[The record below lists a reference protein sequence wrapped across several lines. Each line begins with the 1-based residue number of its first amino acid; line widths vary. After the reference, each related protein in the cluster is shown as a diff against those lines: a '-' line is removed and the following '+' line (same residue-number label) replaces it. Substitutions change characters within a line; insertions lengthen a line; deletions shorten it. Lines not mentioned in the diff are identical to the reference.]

1 MEYRSNGQTSCQS
14 QKLHCL
20 VLQKFPVS
28 LHPSQPSMIGWI
40 RRPIHIFFSNARR
53 PTKGTL
59 ITMLSTSF
67 VGRGIVRTVG
77 RIADSNRA
85 QTLERHRSLHAVLFA
100 SRRVW
105 LRVTKRAFPGKAPAR
120 SIFKLVFQG
129 GIPNVFKNREN
140 SSFKPQHF
148 PAAKFRIAFQ
158 RHGGAHHRSRPGA
171 N

>member
-1 MEYRSNGQTSCQS
+1 MLFDILQTITEFVVLLTRLTTEELADEQRMALID
-14 QKLHCL
+14 QLIHFQGLETAFQFDLHDML
-20 VLQKFPVS
+20 
-28 LHPSQPSMIGWI
+28 MI
-40 RRPIHIFFSNARR
+40 
-53 PTKGTL
+53 L

-67 VGRGIVRTVG
+67 GWRGIVRTVG

-105 LRVTKRAFPGKAPAR
+105 LRVTKRALPGEAPAR
-120 SIFKLVFQG
+120 SIFKLVSQG
-129 GIPNVFKNREN
+129 GIPHVFKNREN

-148 PAAKFRIAFQ
+148 PSAKFRIAFQ
-158 RHGGAHHRSRPGA
+158 RHGGTHHRSRPGA